1 MTFLVRSRELHI
13 RVERK
18 RDPSTGDY
26 YEKIEGM
33 MFKDGL
39 LYKNVSLRSIST
51 QNIQPTFDELEKFKQ
66 PGEAGDGDASS
77 LSTLFASRKKGHFLK
92 GDRVI
97 IVKGDLKNL
106 KGLVEKVEEDTVHIK
121 PNEKG
126 LPVSKM
132 EHIFIFNISCIGLNL
147 ILLFLKN

>member
-1 MTFLVRSRELHI
+1 
-13 RVERK
+13 
-18 RDPSTGDY
+18 
-26 YEKIEGM
+26 

-97 IVKGDLKNL
+97 IVKGDLRNL

-121 PNEKG
+121 PNERG

-132 EHIFIFNISCIGLNL
+132 EYVFIFNTTFISLNGVL
-147 ILLFLKN
+147 TVLEN